1 MSKEDLTPFTKDDNR
16 ASEAGKKSRR
26 GRSLSTVIREL
37 IECEYDTPEELKS
50 MFPKDKY
57 TGAEL
62 ATMAMIVKS
71 TKGDVQAFNAWADRL
86 EGRPKMT
93 VDTTI
98 TERHQLPEGLTKKQ
112 LMKLAELGEK

>member
-26 GRSLSTVIREL
+26 GRSLSTVIRDL
-37 IECEYDTPEELKS
+37 IEAEYDTPEELKA

-57 TGAEL
+57 TGQEL

-71 TKGDVQAFNAWADRL
+71 TKGDVQAFHAWADRL
-86 EGRPKMT
+86 EGKPKQT

-98 TERHQLPEGLTKKQ
+98 TEKNKLPEGLTKADLK
-112 LMKLAELGEK
+112 KLAKLGDK